1 MTVRPHIARCV
12 WWLRQPERFVQRLKT
27 LAQTQQVR
35 SLAELEKLV
44 SSQGVE
50 IIDADLGPR
59 IYGVA
64 TPNDGSPVI
73 ALKPGLGYRHREL
86 TLAHEFAHV
95 QFHLSGLAG
104 AKSAGLPQV
113 GTVEDEEADIYAF
126 VCLMRPVPQQDETS
140 RIVQYVLA
148 DPQNVRRWWGMYR
161 YFLFYHLRLKIAACL
176 ESVFLHG
183 PAQEVN

>member
-1 MTVRPHIARCV
+1 MTVRLHIARCV

-27 LAQTQQVR
+27 LAQTQQVQ
-35 SLAELEKLV
+35 SLAELEELV

-73 ALKPGLGYRHREL
+73 ALKPGLGHRHREL

-95 QFHLSGLAG
+95 QFH
-104 AKSAGLPQV
+104 
-113 GTVEDEEADIYAF
+113 
-126 VCLMRPVPQQDETS
+126 
-140 RIVQYVLA
+140 
-148 DPQNVRRWWGMYR
+148 
-161 YFLFYHLRLKIAACL
+161 
-176 ESVFLHG
+176 
-183 PAQEVN
+183 